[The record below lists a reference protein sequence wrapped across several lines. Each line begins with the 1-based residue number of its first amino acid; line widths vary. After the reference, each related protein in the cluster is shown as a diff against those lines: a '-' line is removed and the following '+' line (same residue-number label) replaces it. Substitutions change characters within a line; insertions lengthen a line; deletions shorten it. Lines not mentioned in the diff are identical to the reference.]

1 MGPARSPMSARPS
14 SPWVL
19 LVGLL
24 SASVAAQEPAPV
36 RESAEVSIVEVPVRV
51 LGRDGKPVRGLTA
64 ADFAVEDDGRPQTI
78 VGFDAIDLAEK
89 TDPAGGP
96 LPPAARR
103 RFLFFFDF
111 SFSRPKAIVD
121 ARRAARD
128 FVLTGMTDRDLA
140 AVATYSVER
149 GVKVL
154 VTFSSD
160 RVQLSRAIET
170 LGLDTFEERS
180 DPLAFAYEPAPVP
193 GVPNMP
199 EARPVGGHADA
210 LGLAE
215 SLEGLSILHRMR
227 DDEYSRGRVRHLFQS
242 FRELSQA
249 LDAVEGRKDII
260 YLSEGFRGRFLVGA
274 PETDEERQYLLQGEV
289 WKVDSDKRFGSTSL
303 RRELSE
309 IGELFHRSDC
319 VVHAVDIGGIRAE
332 NDAREEGAGVGLRE
346 NENALYE
353 IAQGSGGD
361 VFRNANELGADL
373 ARLVAE
379 TEFVY
384 VLAFKPDRASGDG
397 RYHPLKVKVSSGG
410 ARVLARAG
418 YYERHG
424 LRQLS
429 PLERR
434 LLAADVIAN
443 EIPFDDIPARVL
455 AMPFAGEGG
464 AARVPVLLEVP
475 GTALLAGDRGEKLTL
490 EIYAYAVDRE
500 GRLQDFFTRTIGADL
515 KKNRERLEA
524 GGVRYYGQLR
534 LPAGSYRVR
543 TLVRNAAT
551 GRMGFSVTPVD
562 VPAFSPGEPYLL
574 PPLFLD
580 GAASWIAVAGAGG
593 GGSDAASAASNPFA
607 QLPSEGLTPAALPRV
622 AAGEAP
628 RVCLVAYHFDGGER
642 NELRL
647 GGQVLAADG
656 RPMESVKLAVLGS
669 TAPGPDGRRTLLL
682 SFPAPAGLAPGKY
695 GLRVFLQGATG
706 GPMRQASAPFV
717 VP

>member
-1 MGPARSPMSARPS
+1 MRSFSRAS
-14 SPWVL
+14 SPRL
-19 LVGLL
+19 RPRR
-24 SASVAAQEPAPV
+24 SPAPV
-36 RESAEVSIVEVPVRV
+36 RESAEVSLVEVPVRV
-51 LGRDGKPVRGLTA
+51 LDRDGQPVRGLTA
-64 ADFAVEDDGRPQTI
+64 ADFTLEDDGRPQAI

-89 TDPAGGP
+89 ADPVASP

-103 RFLFFFDF
+103 RFLFLFDF
-111 SFSRPKAIVD
+111 SFSRPKAIVA

-128 FVLTGMTDRDLA
+128 FVLNGMTDRDLA

-149 GVKVL
+149 GVRVL

-160 RVQLSRAIET
+160 RLQLSRAIET
-170 LGLDTFEERS
+170 LGLDTFEERI
-180 DPLAFAYEPAPVP
+180 DPLAFAYEQAAGTGPP
-193 GVPNMP
+193 GIPST
-199 EARPVGGHADA
+199 RPTGGRADA
-210 LGLAE
+210 AGLVD
-215 SLEGLSILHRMR
+215 SLEALSILHRMR

-249 LDAVEGRKDII
+249 LDAVEGRKDIV

-274 PETDEERQYLLQGEV
+274 PETEEERQYLLHGEV

-303 RRELSE
+303 RQELSE
-309 IGELFHRSDC
+309 VGELFRRSDC
-319 VVHAVDIGGIRAE
+319 VIHAVDIGGIRA
-332 NDAREEGAGVGLRE
+332 DGDPEEGGAAVGLRE

-353 IAQGSGGD
+353 IAQGTGGD
-361 VFRNANELGADL
+361 VFRNANDLGADL
-373 ARLVAE
+373 ARLVAQ

-384 VLAFKPDRASGDG
+384 VLAFKPDRSSGDG
-397 RYHPLKVKVSSGG
+397 RYHPLKVKASAAG

-455 AMPFAGEGG
+455 AVPFAGEGG
-464 AARVPVLLEVP
+464 TARVPVLLEVP
-475 GTALLAGDRGEKLTL
+475 GRALLAGDRGEKLTL
-490 EIYAYAVDRE
+490 EVYAYAVDRQ
-500 GRLQDFFTRTIGADL
+500 GTLQDFFTRTVGADL

-534 LPAGSYRVR
+534 LAPGSYRVR

-551 GRMGFSVTPVD
+551 GRMGFSVTPVE
-562 VPAFSPGEPYLL
+562 VPAFSPGEPFLL

-580 GAASWIAVAGAGG
+580 GAASWIAVAGASGG
-593 GGSDAASAASNPFA
+593 GTDASSAVSNPFT
-607 QLPSEGLTPAALPRV
+607 QLPAEGMTPVALPRV
-622 AAGEAP
+622 VPGEAP
-628 RVCLVAYHFDGGER
+628 RLCLVGYHFDGGEN

-647 GGQVLAADG
+647 GSQILAADG
-656 RPMESVKLAVLGS
+656 KPLESVKLAILGS
-669 TAPGPDGRRTLLL
+669 TAPGSDGKRTLLL
-682 SFPAPAGLAPGKY
+682 SFPAPADLAPGRY

-706 GPMRQASAPFV
+706 GAMRQATAPFL

>member
-1 MGPARSPMSARPS
+1 MKFRPS
-14 SPWVL
+14 LPWVL
-19 LVGLL
+19 LAGVL
-24 SASVAAQEPAPV
+24 SAAAAAQDPSPV
-36 RESAEVSIVEVPVRV
+36 RESAEVSLVEVPVRV
-51 LGRDGKPVRGLTA
+51 IGRDGKPVRGLTA
-64 ADFAVEDDGRPQTI
+64 ADFTIEDDGRPQAI
-78 VGFDAIDLAEK
+78 VGFDAIDLADK
-89 TDPAGGP
+89 TDPAAGP

-121 ARRAARD
+121 ARRAAHD

-170 LGLDTFEERS
+170 LGFDKFEERT
-180 DPLAFAYEPAPVP
+180 DPLAFAYEQTASP
-193 GVPNMP
+193 GIPTMP
-199 EARPVGGHADA
+199 TTRPTGGRADA
-210 LGLAE
+210 GLAD
-215 SLEGLSILHRMR
+215 SLQALSILHRMR

-260 YLSEGFRGRFLVGA
+260 YLSEGFRGRFLVGT
-274 PETDEERQYLLQGEV
+274 PETEEERQYLLHGEV

-303 RRELSE
+303 RQELSE
-309 IGELFHRSDC
+309 LGELFHRSDC

-332 NDAREEGAGVGLRE
+332 NDPQEGGAALGPRE

-361 VFRNANELGADL
+361 VFRNANDLGADL
-373 ARLVAE
+373 ARLVAQ
-379 TEFVY
+379 TEYVY
-384 VLAFKPDRASGDG
+384 VLAFKPDRSAGDG
-397 RYHPLKVKVSSGG
+397 HYHPLKVKASASG

-443 EIPFDDIPARVL
+443 EIPFDEIPARVL
-455 AMPFAGEGG
+455 AVPFAGEGG

-475 GTALLAGDRGEKLTL
+475 GTALLAGDHGEKLTL
-490 EIYAYAVDRE
+490 ELYAYAVDRE
-500 GRLQDFFTRTIGADL
+500 GRLQDFFTRTVGADL

-534 LPAGSYRVR
+534 LPPGSYRLR
-543 TLVRNAAT
+543 TLVRNTAT
-551 GRMGFSVTPVD
+551 GRMGFSATPVE
-562 VPAFSPGEPYLL
+562 VPAFSPGEPFLL

-580 GAASWIAVAGAGG
+580 GAPSWISVASPAD
-593 GGSDAASAASNPFA
+593 GGSEARSAAANPFA
-607 QLPSEGLTPAALPRV
+607 QLPSEGMAPAALARV
-622 AAGEAP
+622 TPGEAG
-628 RVCLVAYHFDGGER
+628 RVCLVAYHFDGGEK

-647 GGQVLAADG
+647 GGQILAADG

-669 TAPGPDGRRTLLL
+669 TAPTPDGQRTLLL
-682 SFPAPAGLAPGKY
+682 SFPAPAGLTSGRY

-706 GPMRQASAPFV
+706 GAMRQATSPFL